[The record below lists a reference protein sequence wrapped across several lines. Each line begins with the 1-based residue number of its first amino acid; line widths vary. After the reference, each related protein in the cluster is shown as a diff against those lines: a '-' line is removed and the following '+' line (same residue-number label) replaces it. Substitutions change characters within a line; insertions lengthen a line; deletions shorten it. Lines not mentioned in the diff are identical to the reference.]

1 VVNHAL
7 TAASRPRR
15 RANGKMPILQQ
26 NSLPEVRPASPGE
39 EILTKMPQI

>member
-1 VVNHAL
+1 VL

-26 NSLPEVRPASPGE
+26 NSLPAVAPAGPGQ